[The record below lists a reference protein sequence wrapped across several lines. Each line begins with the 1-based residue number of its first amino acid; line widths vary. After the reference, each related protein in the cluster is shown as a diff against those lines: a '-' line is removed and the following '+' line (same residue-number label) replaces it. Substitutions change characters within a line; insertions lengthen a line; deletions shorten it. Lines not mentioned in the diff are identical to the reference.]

1 MPFFIPYPSHLS
13 SWVTALHV
21 LILFVFLFGCQH
33 CTTALQLYFRTMQCL
48 GCKGRFKN
56 ESGLI
61 RHLSKKPL
69 CQNAM
74 GIVVPPIHPPIQT
87 FALESPPHNVHPKT
101 KRPAPPHLP
110 NGLYIPTSG
119 KGRKTSG
126 LSSCGHTNDTT
137 ATSDRNK
144 LSSSMDSHVLHSMLT
159 TLLTDKRVVYDNMV
173 RTAHHDISVAGPS
186 STEATIE
193 FSPDSDTDDEDDAM
207 ANNDHHTTA
216 SDGDGDGEEVN
227 APHNNPF
234 ANDFFDAPNTVN
246 TGAVFHETDTAFAD
260 RFNGAFSHTE
270 KLSIRLLSILRRIGA
285 PNYVYGEIMEI
296 MEDALR
302 HNVFLTSTFR
312 DRSLTL
318 NHLAQRFSMQPLFPQ
333 LDSIGSPDGRVFAL
347 VTHRAKSMI
356 HSLLTSPLMEDDTN
370 LLFPNLED
378 PLAPPPPIVL
388 TLADID
394 TGRSYRNAYN
404 LLCRGRPKHIM
415 CGIILYI
422 DKLAV
427 DRHGHL
433 SLEPVYF
440 TLSIFNQKTR
450 NKPEAW
456 RPLGYIPNLGLQSKA
471 ENRHSMLSSQKVQLY
486 HDILSRILRSLVEL
500 QQSEPMPFHLS
511 FGNRE
516 YDVLLKFPLLAIL
529 GDTESHDRLCGRYN
543 MRGINT
549 ARLCRHCDTPTH
561 ETANVDY
568 LWRHII
574 PDDIK
579 TLLAADDLQGL
590 KNISQH
596 PIRNAFYDGVC
607 LGGNRRGVH
616 GMSPAEPLH
625 LLELGLFKYAIEGFC
640 VNLGYSPKSKSYPK
654 IIKDLDDWARR
665 IGRYLG
671 HQSDRALPRTYFPN
685 GISGGTKLAGH
696 EMNGVLLVLLIL
708 CNLESSKRLLLTK
721 MTEYQLRGWVALLE
735 MLLAWRWWLKRP
747 TLPMMIVVAA
757 KHCVK
762 DLMKLFK
769 RVVNRKH
776 GSGLILI
783 KFHICLHFFENNL
796 DLGVTSNFDTGPM
809 ESNHKIN
816 AKNPSKRTQMRA
828 VGFEEG
834 TAHRYIE
841 DLILDVATHELSRVS
856 PIVEKRR
863 PPSSQELSQLQGAK
877 YTITYGAETPN
888 HDLGGIATL
897 EWDQRHIVAN
907 GYHGEHIQWLCN
919 NLLSDLGELAAIRGC
934 TEHTRV
940 TGRGGRYIFRAHPA
954 YRGGTFW
961 HDWALFQW
969 GAPGDEIE
977 LVPGHIVTFLYL
989 SLSDIHLLEDNEH
1002 VVGSEPG
1009 LYAMVESLEEPL
1021 QPSQKYSRLTSI
1033 SSKYLTNQQRINRR
1047 NARIPLTRSN
1057 TYLVPVDTIYE
1068 PIAAIPNAG
1077 GPDGD
1082 FLFIRPVDDW
1092 GFEFSKILT
1101 QYLPD
1106 ETTAAAPPQQL
1117 PNV

>member
-1 MPFFIPYPSHLS
+1 
-13 SWVTALHV
+13 
-21 LILFVFLFGCQH
+21 
-33 CTTALQLYFRTMQCL
+33 
-48 GCKGRFKN
+48 
-56 ESGLI
+56 
-61 RHLSKKPL
+61 
-69 CQNAM
+69 
-74 GIVVPPIHPPIQT
+74 
-87 FALESPPHNVHPKT
+87 
-101 KRPAPPHLP
+101 
-110 NGLYIPTSG
+110 
-119 KGRKTSG
+119 
-126 LSSCGHTNDTT
+126 
-137 ATSDRNK
+137 
-144 LSSSMDSHVLHSMLT
+144 MDSHVLHSMLT
-159 TLLTDKRVVYDNMV
+159 TLLTNKTVVYDNML
-173 RTAHHDISVAGPS
+173 RTTHSDLYGAGYSTQETNDFSFDVDIDDDD
-186 STEATIE
+186 IE
-193 FSPDSDTDDEDDAM
+193 DNES
-207 ANNDHHTTA
+207 TTA
-216 SDGDGDGEEVN
+216 FDGNGEDVN
-227 APHNNPF
+227 EPFNNPF
-234 ANDFFDAPNTVN
+234 ANDFFEAPNTAN
-246 TGAVFHETDTAFAD
+246 TEAVFHETDTAFAD
-260 RFNGAFSHTE
+260 RFDGAFSHAE
-270 KLSIRLLSILRRIGA
+270 KLSIRLLAILRRIGA
-285 PNYVYGEIMEI
+285 PNYVYGEIMNI

-302 HNVFLTSTFR
+302 HNVVLTSTFR

-318 NHLAQRFSMQPLFPQ
+318 NHLSQRFSMQPLFPQ
-333 LDSIGSPDGRVFAL
+333 LGSIASPDGRVFSL

-356 HSLLTSPLMEDDTN
+356 HSLLTSPLMEDDNN

-378 PLAPPPPIVL
+378 PLAPPPAIVH

-486 HDILSRILRSLVEL
+486 HDILSRILLSLVQV
-500 QQSEPMPFHLS
+500 QQADPMPFHLS
-511 FGNRE
+511 YHNRE

-561 ETANVDY
+561 ETATVDF
-568 LWRHII
+568 LWRHIV
-574 PDDIK
+574 PEDIEA
-579 TLLAADDLQGL
+579 LLTAGDWQGL
-590 KNISQH
+590 KHISQH

-607 LGGNRRGVH
+607 LGGNHRGVH
-616 GMSPAEPLH
+616 GMTPAEPLH
-625 LLELGLFKYAIEGFC
+625 LLELGLFKYTIEGFC
-640 VNLGYSPKSKSYPK
+640 VNLGYSPQSKSYPK
-654 IIKDLDDWARR
+654 IIKDLDNWARR
-665 IGRYLG
+665 IGRFLG

-708 CNLESSKRLLLTK
+708 CNLESSKRLLLSK
-721 MTEYQLRGWVALLE
+721 MTEYQLRGWAALLE
-735 MLLAWRWWLKRP
+735 MLLSWRWWLKRP
-747 TLPMMIVVAA
+747 QLPLLEVVAA

-762 DLMKLFK
+762 DLLKLFK
-769 RVVNRKH
+769 RVVNRQH

-828 VGFEEG
+828 EGFEEG

-841 DLILDVATHELSRVS
+841 DLILDVAAHELSRVL
-856 PIVEKRR
+856 PIVPKRTA
-863 PPSSQELSQLQGAK
+863 PTPLELSPLQGAK
-877 YTITYGAETPN
+877 YTIAYGEETPE
-888 HDLGGIATL
+888 HDMGGTVTL
-897 EWDQRHIVAN
+897 QWDKRHIVAN
-907 GYHGEHIQWLCN
+907 GYQAEHIQWLCN
-919 NLLSDLGELAAIRGC
+919 NLLSDLGELAEIRGC

-940 TGRGGRYIFRAHPA
+940 TVRGGRYIFRAHPA

-961 HDWALFQW
+961 HDWAMFQW
-969 GAPGDEIE
+969 GEDGGEIQ
-977 LVPGHIVTFLYL
+977 LVPGQIVTFVYL
-989 SLSDIHLLEDNEH
+989 SLSDIQLLEHNEH

-1009 LYAMVESLEEPL
+1009 LYAMVESLEEALP
-1021 QPSQKYSRLTSI
+1021 PSQKYTHLTCK
-1033 SSKYLTNQQRINRR
+1033 SSKNLTDQQRLQRR

-1077 GPDGD
+1077 GADGE

-1092 GFEFSKILT
+1092 GFEFSKILIP
-1101 QYLPD
+1101 YLPS
-1106 ETTAAAPPQQL
+1106 ETVAAASPPP